1 VPQIPAEP
9 EQTEERTAQVE
20 WPSPT
25 LPYVAVAYKGPA
37 YSDEQK
43 DMPAMDLIGNL
54 GFSESSD
61 LYQRLVVKEQKVDT
75 LSYDFEV
82 HRDQYLLTVIARLKD
97 LKDADY
103 VRSQIIKTFE
113 SFKTVKTPADRLEAV
128 KSNLK
133 YSFALSLNSSEAIAR
148 TLAPYI
154 ALRRTPETINKLY
167 DIYDVIT
174 PEDLRAMAAR
184 YFVDN
189 HRTVVTLSNKGGQ

>member
-1 VPQIPAEP
+1 
-9 EQTEERTAQVE
+9 
-20 WPSPT
+20 
-25 LPYVAVAYKGPA
+25 
-37 YSDEQK
+37 
-43 DMPAMDLIGNL
+43 
-54 GFSESSD
+54 
-61 LYQRLVVKEQKVDT
+61 
-75 LSYDFEV
+75 
-82 HRDQYLLTVIARLKD
+82 YLLTVIARLKD

-103 VRSQIIKTFE
+103 VRNQIIKTFE
-113 SFKTVKTPADRLEAV
+113 SFKTIKTPADRLEAV

>member
-1 VPQIPAEP
+1 
-9 EQTEERTAQVE
+9 
-20 WPSPT
+20 
-25 LPYVAVAYKGPA
+25 
-37 YSDEQK
+37 
-43 DMPAMDLIGNL
+43 MPAMDLIGNL

-97 LKDADY
+97 LKEADN
-103 VRSQIIKTFE
+103 VRNQIIKTFE
-113 SFKTVKTPADRLEAV
+113 SFKTIKTPADRLEAV